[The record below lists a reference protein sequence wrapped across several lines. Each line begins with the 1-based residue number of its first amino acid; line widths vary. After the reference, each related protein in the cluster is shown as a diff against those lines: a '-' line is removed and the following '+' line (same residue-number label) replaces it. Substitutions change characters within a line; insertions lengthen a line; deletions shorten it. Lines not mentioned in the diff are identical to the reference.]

1 MKSYLKILHY
11 SLGLPPY
18 RSGGLTKYSIDLMK
32 EEINQ
37 GQEVLLLWPG
47 EIKSY
52 NKNPI
57 IKKRKSKNNIQ
68 NFEIINPLP
77 VSLMDGIKEFYAYM
91 KPCNKRIY
99 YEFLKSQKPDIIHIH
114 TLMGL
119 HIEFLQAAQDLN
131 IKTIFTTHDY
141 FGLCPKV
148 TFLYR
153 NEICKEILNSSSDKC
168 LNCEE
173 CNKNALSLKK
183 IKVLQSPIYRLAKNI
198 NIVKKLRRKFN
209 LKNQVNE
216 SQAIENNLL
225 KSNKIDDYQI
235 LRQYYFNMFEKI
247 DKFHFNSSIT
257 EGIYKKF
264 LNIRNGE
271 VISITHSNIK
281 NNIIEKNFNKTLKIT
296 YLGPISEYKGFFR
309 LNEVLNEMY
318 LDGYEDFI
326 LNMSSIPPSIESYM
340 NIIGSYNYDDLY
352 KIFEK
357 TDLLV
362 VPSLCK
368 ETFSFVTLE
377 ALSYGVPVVVSN
389 NVGAKDIVED
399 KKSGFIVN
407 MDDNSLKEIILK
419 LYKSRNILINMNKYI
434 MNNYSPVSI
443 KEHVKQVLNFY
454 DL

>member
-1 MKSYLKILHY
+1 
-11 SLGLPPY
+11 
-18 RSGGLTKYSIDLMK
+18 
-32 EEINQ
+32 
-37 GQEVLLLWPG
+37 
-47 EIKSY
+47 
-52 NKNPI
+52 
-57 IKKRKSKNNIQ
+57 
-68 NFEIINPLP
+68 
-77 VSLMDGIKEFYAYM
+77 
-91 KPCNKRIY
+91 
-99 YEFLKSQKPDIIHIH
+99 
-114 TLMGL
+114 
-119 HIEFLQAAQDLN
+119 
-131 IKTIFTTHDY
+131 
-141 FGLCPKV
+141 
-148 TFLYR
+148 
-153 NEICKEILNSSSDKC
+153 
-168 LNCEE
+168 
-173 CNKNALSLKK
+173 
-183 IKVLQSPIYRLAKNI
+183 
-198 NIVKKLRRKFN
+198 
-209 LKNQVNE
+209 
-216 SQAIENNLL
+216 
-225 KSNKIDDYQI
+225 
-235 LRQYYFNMFEKI
+235 
-247 DKFHFNSSIT
+247 
-257 EGIYKKF
+257 
-264 LNIRNGE
+264 
-271 VISITHSNIK
+271 
-281 NNIIEKNFNKTLKIT
+281 
-296 YLGPISEYKGFFR
+296 
-309 LNEVLNEMY
+309 MY